1 MKYLILTLFLTFTS
15 FLTVNAQSQKPTP
28 EQKQTINPIV
38 DYGFTQ
44 WSKSW
49 SYDKYVSRSAKITSI
64 EVDEDYGD
72 IEVSGDFS
80 YKRLMSIFSGTFIA
94 KINKEGQ
101 LVNIT
106 YTDANGLKGSKS
118 F

>member
-1 MKYLILTLFLTFTS
+1 MKYLILTLLLTFT
-15 FLTVNAQSQKPTP
+15 TIINVNAQSQKPTT
-28 EQKQTINPIV
+28 EQKQTLNPIV
-38 DYGFTQ
+38 DYGFSQ

-64 EVDEDYGD
+64 QVDEDYGD

-80 YKRLMSIFSGTFIA
+80 YKRLYTEFSGTFFA
-94 KINKEGQ
+94 KINSSGQ
-101 LVNIT
+101 LVSIT